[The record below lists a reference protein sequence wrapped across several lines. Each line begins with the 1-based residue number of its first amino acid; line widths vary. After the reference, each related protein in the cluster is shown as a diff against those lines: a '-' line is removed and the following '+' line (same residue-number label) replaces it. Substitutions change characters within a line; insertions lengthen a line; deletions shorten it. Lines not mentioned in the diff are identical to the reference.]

1 MKKLLAIFG
10 SFGLITTA
18 SGNLISCNN
27 PSDKTGT
34 VKTPSE
40 VAADFTSTP
49 LELKINNQGENLIFG
64 EAIQQ
69 KDITTW
75 VPVLGE
81 IEKMANAF
89 FQDYAN
95 DHHFTFQLG
104 AYNATNN
111 TYQVTFSTTGGE
123 SVTSEIAIKCLV
135 INNKITINLP
145 NDQPINVNKSETD
158 LVEAFK
164 IKEITA
170 DSNIIVSNEEINY
183 ASIQVTDSFATD
195 NLADVYSDVKCSHTI
210 NAFDTD
216 IQITTAYVRAWDQ
229 LEDATITKPDNDDEM
244 DDLINQLL
252 REKLKLDAADQ
263 HIVSWDINDDKSQV
277 TFKINEDYQNSFT
290 GSTDKEYV
298 IPIE

>member
-49 LELKINNQGENLIFG
+49 LELKINNLGENLIFG

-75 VPVLGE
+75 EPVLGE

-95 DHHFTFQLG
+95 DHYFTFQLG

-135 INNKITINLP
+135 INNKITISLP
-145 NDQPINVNKSETD
+145 SDQPINVNRSETD

-170 DSNIIVSNEEINY
+170 DSNIIVSNEEIDY

-210 NAFDTD
+210 SALDTD
-216 IQITTAYVRAWDQ
+216 IQITTAYVRDG
-229 LEDATITKPDNDDEM
+229 E
-244 DDLINQLL
+244 IN
-252 REKLKLDAADQ
+252 
-263 HIVSWDINDDKSQV
+263 
-277 TFKINEDYQNSFT
+277 
-290 GSTDKEYV
+290 
-298 IPIE
+298 

>member
-89 FQDYAN
+89 F
-95 DHHFTFQLG
+95 
-104 AYNATNN
+104 
-111 TYQVTFSTTGGE
+111 
-123 SVTSEIAIKCLV
+123 
-135 INNKITINLP
+135 KIMLT
-145 NDQPINVNKSETD
+145 
-158 LVEAFK
+158 
-164 IKEITA
+164 
-170 DSNIIVSNEEINY
+170 
-183 ASIQVTDSFATD
+183 
-195 NLADVYSDVKCSHTI
+195 
-210 NAFDTD
+210 
-216 IQITTAYVRAWDQ
+216 ITTSLFNWERTM
-229 LEDATITKPDNDDEM
+229 LP
-244 DDLINQLL
+244 
-252 REKLKLDAADQ
+252 
-263 HIVSWDINDDKSQV
+263 
-277 TFKINEDYQNSFT
+277 
-290 GSTDKEYV
+290 
-298 IPIE
+298 